1 MPYFRR
7 GDCLRIGGERVVVEK
22 FIAGGAQADVY
33 QVLNVDRKENMA
45 MKAENR
51 EQKSS
56 MATCKEALADYK
68 RIYLPVP
75 SIEDRKPVFLSKE
88 TRDRLD
94 RIVRLFGERKM
105 SVSGITENIVRRHL
119 EVYEKE
125 IDEWRKL

>member
-1 MPYFRR
+1 
-7 GDCLRIGGERVVVEK
+7 
-22 FIAGGAQADVY
+22 
-33 QVLNVDRKENMA
+33 MA
-45 MKAENR
+45 MTAEKG

-56 MATCKEALADYK
+56 LATCKEALADYR

-75 SIEDRKPVFLSKE
+75 ANEDRKSVFLSRD

-105 SVSGITENIVRRHL
+105 SVSGLTENIVRRHL

>member
-1 MPYFRR
+1 MKTT
-7 GDCLRIGGERVVVEK
+7 E
-22 FIAGGAQADVY
+22 
-33 QVLNVDRKENMA
+33 KENMA
-45 MKAENR
+45 MTVENR

-56 MATCKEALADYK
+56 LATCKEALADYK

-119 EVYEKE
+119 EVYE
-125 IDEWRKL
+125 

>member
-1 MPYFRR
+1 MRTT
-7 GDCLRIGGERVVVEK
+7 E
-22 FIAGGAQADVY
+22 
-33 QVLNVDRKENMA
+33 KENMA
-45 MKAENR
+45 MTAEKG

-56 MATCKEALADYK
+56 LATCKEALADYR

-75 SIEDRKPVFLSKE
+75 AIEDRKSVFLSRE

-105 SVSGITENIVRRHL
+105 SVSGLTENIARRHL

>member
-1 MPYFRR
+1 MRTT
-7 GDCLRIGGERVVVEK
+7 E
-22 FIAGGAQADVY
+22 
-33 QVLNVDRKENMA
+33 KENMA
-45 MKAENR
+45 MTAENR

-56 MATCKEALADYK
+56 MATCKEALSDYR